1 MPGRVECA
9 PRWVSSSSTSATVR
23 WAPPTQENGI
33 TLAYYIRL
41 VRYGSSDSTPL
52 AEANVTSSDREVT
65 LTPSDDLVGGIPY
78 TVQVVAENSIG
89 RSTEICQSIDFIAQ
103 LGEWKLTSNKLSY
116 DIYLI

>member
-9 PRWVSSSSTSATVR
+9 PRWVSSSFTSVTVR

-33 TLAYYIRL
+33 TLAYHIRL